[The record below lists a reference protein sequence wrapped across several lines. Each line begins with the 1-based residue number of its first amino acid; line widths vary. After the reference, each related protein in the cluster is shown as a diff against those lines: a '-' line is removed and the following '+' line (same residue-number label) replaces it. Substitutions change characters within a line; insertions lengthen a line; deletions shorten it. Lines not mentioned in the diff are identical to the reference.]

1 MFRRD
6 NPRFLLSSVGNSL
19 PLCLMFGISLRVA
32 EHMDVC
38 IRTHLI
44 MTVLSFV
51 QLLMKRITL
60 DRYQER
66 WALER
71 GEGLKLT

>member
-1 MFRRD
+1 M
-6 NPRFLLSSVGNSL
+6 L
-19 PLCLMFGISLRVA
+19 GIYLRVA
-32 EHMDVC
+32 EHMDVY
-38 IRTHLI
+38 IRTGLI
-44 MTVLSFV
+44 TMVLSFV

-71 GEGLKLT
+71 GGGLKLTAISALNFFPPALFMDLN